1 MRLLFIVF
9 SELLDIW
16 CRLGAVG
23 GNYFPDQ
30 GQRDLRRVGE
40 GDRAPT
46 VGVHPSLRL
55 SFFVLLSISS
65 SFLS

>member
-9 SELLDIW
+9 SESLDIW

-40 GDRAPT
+40 GEVEWER
-46 VGVHPSLRL
+46 
-55 SFFVLLSISS
+55 
-65 SFLS
+65 